1 MKYENPK
8 RILVEEIDE
17 EILERMPE
25 WFRILRNN
33 YREKALENS
42 LK

>member
-1 MKYENPK
+1 VDRELE

-25 WFRILRNN
+25 WFKKLRSA
-33 YREKALENS
+33 Y
-42 LK
+42 LKK

>member
-1 MKYENPK
+1 MDRELE

-25 WFRILRNN
+25 WFRNLREAYVE
-33 YREKALENS
+33 YRGDRRKI
-42 LK
+42 